1 MKLIISLPILATIAC
16 FAVNASEVARPQ
28 TFCNPLDL
36 PYRFQLETPSR
47 REAADPTLVRFNG
60 EYWLFA
66 SKSGGYWHSSDMM
79 HWQFVT
85 PTGLP
90 LEDYAPTV
98 AALNG
103 RMIFTAFNTPGI
115 FTTDDPAKGIW
126 RKLAD

>member
-1 MKLIISLPILATIAC
+1 MKTKIISLFPVLATVVLLAQEIS
-16 FAVNASEVARPQ
+16 FAADTGETGRPQ

-36 PYRFQLETPSR
+36 PYRFQLEAPSR

-85 PTGLP
+85 PTGLI
-90 LEDYAPTV
+90 V
-98 AALNG
+98 
-103 RMIFTAFNTPGI
+103 
-115 FTTDDPAKGIW
+115 
-126 RKLAD
+126 